1 MSDTDTVRHTAE
13 DGSVYAVEVVPP
25 ERDDYG
31 AQYGVELVRAST
43 SLRTG
48 TRTAAAP
55 GRVCVVG
62 VG

>member
-1 MSDTDTVRHTAE
+1 MSDTDYVRHTAE

-43 SLRTG
+43 DRYGLEHEQRLRLG
-48 TRTAAAP
+48 AYSS
-55 GRVCVVG
+55 
-62 VG
+62 